1 MAKSKSSTKATVTEK
16 VARGRSRKASKKPSD
31 SGPEHPAGTPAED
44 RPTETKQ
51 ALVIRMLQRDGGA
64 SVAELAEAMSWLP
77 HTTRAALT
85 RLRQSGHE
93 LAKDKRDTG
102 ETAYRIANAVRQTR
116 SRKAA

>member
-1 MAKSKSSTKATVTEK
+1 
-16 VARGRSRKASKKPSD
+16 
-31 SGPEHPAGTPAED
+31 
-44 RPTETKQ
+44 
-51 ALVIRMLQRDGGA
+51 MLQRDGGA
-64 SVAELAEAMSWLP
+64 SVAELAAAMRWLP

-102 ETAYRIANAVRQTR
+102 ETAYRIRGAVRQTR